1 MMRNLLLTLAWMA
14 AAVAVQAQQ
23 SHQYLMLRILP
34 AGADNAHGG
43 AFHDV
48 RMRLAQTPGIISSS
62 YLMADA
68 AFLVVTQPGVDLGPL
83 VKEIKGVQR
92 IYTLTAQDYQAK
104 RREFFM
110 QKLMANRD
118 RKWQPTPD
126 FPVYRNTG
134 NSSLDEKI
142 YTEAVID
149 WIETHPKE
157 FEKLF

>member
-1 MMRNLLLTLAWMA
+1 MVTVLAA
-14 AAVAVQAQQ
+14 HAQSGQ
-23 SHQYLMLRILP
+23 QYLMLRILP
-34 AGADNAHGG
+34 AGADNTHGG

-48 RMRLAQTPGIISSS
+48 RMRLAQTPGVLSAS

-68 AFLVVTQPGVDLGPL
+68 AFLIVTQPGVDLGGL
-83 VKEIKGVQR
+83 VKDIKGVQR
-92 IYTLTAQDYQAK
+92 IYTLTPEDYQIK

-118 RKWQPTPD
+118 RKWQPTPS

-134 NSSLDEKI
+134 NAALDEKI